1 MDGYNPGYHGYSQQQ
16 LYGSGSG
23 GGSGGSGG
31 GSGRHHPPGA
41 AQGTPHH
48 HLQHGHNTIAPTQPA
63 QQGFYGSQ
71 HSGYSYN
78 FNYIPPSPSQYSPPS
93 ASRSH
98 HNHNHHQNHHNNHRH
113 MHPSGSGSVSGS
125 SGGGGGA
132 GTEAGGGA
140 AGGGVGGSGSRGG
153 GGGYAPQSYGAPPP
167 MASQQQQHHHQNHR
181 QQYSPAS
188 AAAANNYS
196 SSASTSSSP
205 RYSHH
210 SNHNPSNS
218 YSNPYSTSHQ
228 HQHQPQHQ
236 PSYYQSRSQASPHQ
250 HRQNSYPSHSSS
262 AAASGSVYTPATQS
276 ASSSSRGIQAPT
288 TIEEALQY
296 TPLASI
302 QPFHGHIIPIPTID
316 ASALAAKSEQV
327 GRKLLK
333 DFNKLDPMSKRFRT
347 ATSDISGYINNTIEK
362 KGLQLEF
369 KKSKLGSPLS
379 NGNATKASVED
390 LLQNSGLGTFETAVL
405 HKLPAYNQKPSKRTP
420 LSTLEDSQQSLN
432 QPSTLPPKVK
442 TPSKP
447 PKANKH
453 TPSTHHQQPPPA
465 QSQSQAPPA
474 TAAVQV
480 PRSNFYIEIPPVS
493 SLSTSQS
500 NINGY
505 DRALTPGKSHQE
517 RDTTPTNKAKS
528 QPPDHHPTG
537 QLLAAIVLPPPKE
550 GFTPADYTTHG
561 EADAR
566 ILISNNFKSRKRR
579 KLGDQDENETQIA
592 SVDTRAKAESAI
604 NNLQA
609 LLIRVFEDEDNLQ
622 PDTSGNVLATSSGS
636 FIPPGAIGYSA
647 EATGQ
652 CLSVGTQVK
661 LDHAI
666 RQVNVYNRLDRMDL
680 DDLLRLLK
688 TCDNTLKAAENL
700 DIRVGE
706 DVGEPSEA
714 GGPVSEWDRK
724 IAFAENSLKACRTI
738 LRVMNGARPEKQLY
752 PEELLTSI
760 HNVVKNLLEGSI
772 VPLIALRSD
781 REDAFKAIM
790 SKKKLLRD
798 LLQDTTKIM
807 KLLTQLISNQE
818 VTEDF
823 LIKMIYTSVTLVFI
837 DNATSDKDSV
847 FGVKKVENL
856 RLAAMNVLAKI
867 FARYPDQ
874 GDGIINEVL
883 SNLERLPMG
892 RQSAKNFQIPGNESI
907 QLISAFMMNL
917 VQSAGTYQERT
928 SASNSRDAVDS
939 DADMANGESENGT
952 SKDGPHFRDAET
964 IVMKL
969 EETIMRSMRTA
980 QEKTAYV
987 TSYIVNRALTTAKSS
1002 DSSNSRNLLD
1012 LMVED
1017 FLEVLDN
1024 PEWPAAELFL
1034 KIICIKMIHTVDD
1047 PKASVPAKSAAL
1059 EVLGKLGS
1067 KISSLFSHL
1076 KKIHGDRNPSS
1087 STIDGILTGIT
1098 DTYIEYH
1105 TNTDGKAGHE
1115 LKEERD
1121 AVFRKMILWKGPF
1134 RMILEH
1140 LWDKDLKED
1149 ADNLQTA
1156 WGFFASVWASRLV
1169 SGFQQTQ
1176 EVDASLASDIAHIS
1190 DNLHKMIKE
1199 KAWYDEDD
1207 ERHAYKDNVPTPMQ
1221 IRQAYLLIILA
1232 GDFCSHRLLILAR
1245 LIYSIG
1251 GDQTS
1256 ARSKGLKALMNI
1268 VEQDTSI
1275 LEDKGLIPTLLD
1287 RCKDASPSVR
1297 DSALDIIG
1305 KCLNLKP
1312 ELEPRVLPTICT
1324 RAHDMNIPLRK
1335 RAIKLLR
1342 EIYPNTNFPEHKVD
1356 IAKCLLMRVVD
1367 HEAAVAEQARK
1378 SFEDLWIN
1386 QHYPQLKDG
1395 EDGEL
1400 SLRGKVIIRERV
1412 GIITQVAITNE
1423 KLDAPLSTLI
1433 QFFLDPENKQVEQNS
1448 KVCRLMVQALFD
1460 DLVDSTGNDE
1470 DKLRR
1475 QSIMRTLVVFA
1486 RASAS
1491 LFRVDQLDILKPYI
1505 KNLSSTDDMAIY
1517 RSAIVIFR
1525 CVLPGLSAAHSKF
1538 LEDVATA
1545 LLSNVSKLP
1554 MTELQEAIFCLSEIN
1569 KSYDIS
1575 GRLIAVFCS
1584 SFNILKPYFTAD
1596 TSKLDA
1602 QVLRKISRLICIVGL
1617 VGNYCPL
1624 ERYSKEIRL
1633 RLAKGNVTFK
1643 TPSVSE
1649 FIVDTMLRFANE
1661 NADPSV
1667 RKAALEAV
1675 GNVAKTHPEQYMRPA
1690 VTGAFEAVFRSDQK
1704 DFKSLVLKS
1713 LFDFLSAEERSS
1725 EEALKKGK
1733 APAASKESVANAD
1746 YDPGRLT
1753 GASTATS
1760 RDGVSTALAQTFL
1773 HYIVTIALGSVD
1785 DYGYAA
1791 VELTGSVLRQGLV
1804 HPKECTPALV
1814 ALMTC
1819 PDARIENVAKREL
1832 KTLAQKHESIVE
1844 RAYMEGFRL
1853 AFKYQLEVVGSEDGA
1868 DSATYTSKL
1877 ANLYALTVASRK
1889 VKKKFLTNL
1898 LSAVHFDP
1906 NKLQVSAI
1914 PSHLTYARFVLQNLA
1929 YFDYVAL
1936 EDVHQVALGLEKLV
1950 GELGTI
1956 IVHQIE
1962 TDILQISL
1970 GSTEPTK
1977 PIDPIVKKRLCM
1989 GSVIA
1994 NMCWNTRTYLRKLY
2008 GAAAEVTSKKVKNP
2022 KEAIKA
2028 PTRIAGMGGRSL
2040 WDEMGEL
2047 ISTLDSDVGMD
2058 NQFRE
2063 FVELLTVDN
2072 EFKRLGDHDDDE
2084 ELFGVGGR
2092 DDDDDDDGPGGGG
2105 NDAPGHRGRGR
2116 PRKRKTGLT
2125 PPPHNKPAK
2134 RRKKKGD
2141 GSPADDGGADDGD
2154 D

>member
-1 MDGYNPGYHGYSQQQ
+1 
-16 LYGSGSG
+16 
-23 GGSGGSGG
+23 
-31 GSGRHHPPGA
+31 
-41 AQGTPHH
+41 
-48 HLQHGHNTIAPTQPA
+48 
-63 QQGFYGSQ
+63 
-71 HSGYSYN
+71 
-78 FNYIPPSPSQYSPPS
+78 
-93 ASRSH
+93 
-98 HNHNHHQNHHNNHRH
+98 
-113 MHPSGSGSVSGS
+113 
-125 SGGGGGA
+125 
-132 GTEAGGGA
+132 
-140 AGGGVGGSGSRGG
+140 
-153 GGGYAPQSYGAPPP
+153 
-167 MASQQQQHHHQNHR
+167 
-181 QQYSPAS
+181 
-188 AAAANNYS
+188 
-196 SSASTSSSP
+196 
-205 RYSHH
+205 
-210 SNHNPSNS
+210 
-218 YSNPYSTSHQ
+218 
-228 HQHQPQHQ
+228 
-236 PSYYQSRSQASPHQ
+236 
-250 HRQNSYPSHSSS
+250 
-262 AAASGSVYTPATQS
+262 
-276 ASSSSRGIQAPT
+276 
-288 TIEEALQY
+288 
-296 TPLASI
+296 
-302 QPFHGHIIPIPTID
+302 
-316 ASALAAKSEQV
+316 
-327 GRKLLK
+327 
-333 DFNKLDPMSKRFRT
+333 MSKRFRT

-369 KKSKLGSPLS
+369 KKSKLGSPLNNS
-379 NGNATKASVED
+379 STTKPPVEG

-432 QPSTLPPKVK
+432 QPSTLIPKVK

-447 PKANKH
+447 PKTSTH
-453 TPSTHHQQPPPA
+453 TPSTHKQPPHS
-465 QSQSQAPPA
+465 QSQSQPPPPA
-474 TAAVQV
+474 AVSV

-493 SLSTSQS
+493 SLPSSRS

-505 DRALTPGKSHQE
+505 DRALTPTKSQQG
-517 RDTTPTNKAKS
+517 RDITPTNKIE
-528 QPPDHHPTG
+528 PPPSEHHPSG
-537 QLLAAIVLPPPKE
+537 QLLAAVVLPPPKE
-550 GFTPADYTTHG
+550 GLTPADYTIH
-561 EADAR
+561 EQADAR
-566 ILISNNFKSRKRR
+566 ILIPDNFKSRKRR
-579 KLGDQDENETQIA
+579 KLGDQDEHEAQIN
-592 SVDTRAKAESAI
+592 SVDTRAKAESAV
-604 NNLQA
+604 NSLQA
-609 LLIRVFEDEDNLQ
+609 LLIRIFEDEDNLQ

-636 FIPPGAIGYSA
+636 FIPPGALGYSV

-666 RQVNVYNRLDRMDL
+666 RQVTLYNRLDRMDL

-700 DIRVGE
+700 DVKVGE
-706 DVGEPSEA
+706 DVGEPSQV
-714 GGPVSEWDRK
+714 GGPVSEWDKK
-724 IAFAENSLKACRTI
+724 IAFAENSVKACRTI
-738 LRVMNGARPEKQLY
+738 LRVMNGGRQEKQLY
-752 PEELLTSI
+752 SEELLTSI
-760 HNVVKNLLEGSI
+760 HNVIKNLLEGSI
-772 VPLIALRSD
+772 VPLIVLRSD
-781 REDAFKAIM
+781 REDAFKAVM

-798 LLQDTTKIM
+798 LLQDTTKII

-823 LIKMIYTSVTLVFI
+823 LIKMIYTSVSLVFI
-837 DNATSDKDSV
+837 DNVTSDKDSV

-856 RLAAMNVLAKI
+856 RLAAMNALAKI

-883 SNLERLPMG
+883 SNLERLPVG

-928 SASNSRDAVDS
+928 TGSNSRDAVDS
-939 DADMANGESENGT
+939 DEEMANGNPE
-952 SKDGPHFRDAET
+952 DGATKGGSHSRDAET

-969 EETIMRSMRTA
+969 EEVIMRSMKTA

-987 TSYIVNRALTTAKSS
+987 TSYIVNRALNTAKSS
-1002 DSSNSRNLLD
+1002 DTSNSRNLLD

-1067 KISSLFSHL
+1067 RISSLFSHL
-1076 KKIHGDRNPSS
+1076 RKIHGDRNPSS
-1087 STIDGILTGIT
+1087 STIDGILSVIT
-1098 DTYIEYH
+1098 DTYIDYH

-1140 LWDKDLKED
+1140 LWDKDQKED

-1169 SGFQQTQ
+1169 SGFQQSW
-1176 EVDASLASDIAHIS
+1176 EVDASLASDIACVS
-1190 DNLHKMIKE
+1190 DSLYKMITE
-1199 KAWYDEDD
+1199 KVWYGDDD
-1207 ERHAYKDNVPTPMQ
+1207 ERNAYKDNLPTPMQ
-1221 IRQAYLLIILA
+1221 VRQAYLLIILA

-1275 LEDKGLIPTLLD
+1275 LEDKGLVPTLLD

-1342 EIYPNTNFPEHKVD
+1342 EIYPNTSFPEHKVD

-1378 SFEDLWIN
+1378 SFEELWIN
-1386 QHYPQLKDG
+1386 QFYPQLKDG

-1400 SLRGKVIIRERV
+1400 SLKGKVIIRERV
-1412 GIITQVAITNE
+1412 SVITKVVITNE
-1423 KLDAPLSTLI
+1423 KLDAPLSSLI
-1433 QFFLDPENKQVEQNS
+1433 QFFLDHENKQVEQNS

-1584 SFNILKPYFTAD
+1584 SFNILKPYFAVD
-1596 TSKLDA
+1596 TSKLDV

-1624 ERYSKEIRL
+1624 ERYNKEIRL

-1690 VTGAFEAVFRSDQK
+1690 VTGAFEEVFKSDQK
-1704 DFKSLVLKS
+1704 EFKSLVLKS

-1773 HYIVTIALGSVD
+1773 HYIVNIALSAVD

-1853 AFKYQLEVVGSEDGA
+1853 AFKYQLEVIESEDGA
-1868 DSATYTSKL
+1868 DSTTYSPKL

-1889 VKKKFLTNL
+1889 VKKKFLGNL
-1898 LSAVHFDP
+1898 LTALEFDP
-1906 NKLQVSAI
+1906 NKLQVSAT

-1929 YFDYVAL
+1929 YFDYVSI
-1936 EDVHQVALGLEKLV
+1936 EDVHQVASGLEKIV
-1950 GELGTI
+1950 GNIGATV
-1956 IVHQIE
+1956 VHQIE

-1977 PIDPIVKKRLCM
+1977 PVDPIVKRRLCM
-1989 GSVIA
+1989 ASVVL

-2008 GAAAEVTSKKVKNP
+2008 GVTTEVMIKKAKNT
-2022 KEAIKA
+2022 KELTKA
-2028 PTRIAGMGGRSL
+2028 PTRVVGMGGRGL

-2047 ISTLDSDVGMD
+2047 ILTLDSDVGMD

-2072 EFKRLGDHDDDE
+2072 EFKRIAEHEDDD
-2084 ELFGVGGR
+2084 LFGGAGG

-2105 NDAPGHRGRGR
+2105 TDATSHRARGR
-2116 PRKRKTGLT
+2116 PRKRKTGMT
-2125 PPPHNKPAK
+2125 PPPQHKPAK
-2134 RRKKKGD
+2134 KRKKKGD
-2141 GSPADDGGADDGD
+2141 GSPADDGGGDDGD

>member
-1 MDGYNPGYHGYSQQQ
+1 MDGYNSSNHHNRQQQHPGYHGYSQQQ
-16 LYGSGSG
+16 QQQVYSG
-23 GGSGGSGG
+23 GGGGRPPHGQPPPHL
-31 GSGRHHPPGA
+31 HH
-41 AQGTPHH
+41 QGTPHH
-48 HLQHGHNTIAPTQPA
+48 QQPGYHHPPPSP
-63 QQGFYGSQ
+63 QQQQQQPQPGFYAAQ
-71 HSGYSYN
+71 HSGFTYN
-78 FNYIPPSPSQYSPPS
+78 FNYVPPHPHPPSHPSSHPPPHHHRVPG
-93 ASRSH
+93 ASSH
-98 HNHNHHQNHHNNHRH
+98 HI
-113 MHPSGSGSVSGS
+113 MHPP
-125 SGGGGGA
+125 A
-132 GTEAGGGA
+132 GYPAHSFSHTNNNN
-140 AGGGVGGSGSRGG
+140 
-153 GGGYAPQSYGAPPP
+153 
-167 MASQQQQHHHQNHR
+167 MASQQQHRQSNNHHSHSHN
-181 QQYSPAS
+181 QQYSPPHYSTAARS
-188 AAAANNYS
+188 AS
-196 SSASTSSSP
+196 SSTASSP
-205 RYSHH
+205 RYNPSSSSSSSHH
-210 SNHNPSNS
+210 
-218 YSNPYSTSHQ
+218 HQ
-228 HQHQPQHQ
+228 YLQSRPHHPQH
-236 PSYYQSRSQASPHQ
+236 SPQNHQQ
-250 HRQNSYPSHSSS
+250 HRQNSYSSHPSS
-262 AAASGSVYTPATQS
+262 AASGSVYTPATQS
-276 ASSSSRGIQAPT
+276 SSSKGIQAPA
-288 TIEEALQY
+288 TIDEALQY

-302 QPFHGHIIPIPTID
+302 QPFHGHIIPTPTID
-316 ASALAAKSEQV
+316 ASALAAKSEQI

-347 ATSDISGYINNTIEK
+347 ATSDISGYINSTIEK

-369 KKSKLGSPLS
+369 KKSKLGSPL
-379 NGNATKASVED
+379 NNTTKAPVED

-432 QPSTLPPKVK
+432 QSSTLPPKIK

-447 PKANKH
+447 PKTSNN
-453 TPSTHHQQPPPA
+453 TPSTTHQLPPPPPA
-465 QSQSQAPPA
+465 
-474 TAAVQV
+474 AASA
-480 PRSNFYIEIPPVS
+480 PRSNFYIEVPPVS
-493 SLSTSQS
+493 SLPSPQS

-505 DRALTPGKSHQE
+505 DRALTPTQSQLE
-517 RDTTPTNKAKS
+517 RDTTPTSRVKTLPS
-528 QPPDHHPTG
+528 DHHPTG

-550 GFTPADYTTHG
+550 GFTPTDYTTHE

-566 ILISNNFKSRKRR
+566 ISVSNNFKSRKRR
-579 KLGDQDENETQIA
+579 KLGDQDENETHIA

-604 NNLQA
+604 NHLQA
-609 LLIRVFEDEDNLQ
+609 LLIRIFEDEDNLQ
-622 PDTSGNVLATSSGS
+622 PDTSGNILATSSGA
-636 FIPPGAIGYSA
+636 FIPPGALGYSA

-661 LDHAI
+661 LDHAV
-666 RQVNVYNRLDRMDL
+666 RQVTLYNRLDRMDL

-700 DIRVGE
+700 DVKVGE
-706 DVGEPSEA
+706 DIGESSEV

-724 IAFAENSLKACRTI
+724 IAFAENSVKTCRTI
-738 LRVMNGARPEKQLY
+738 LRVMNGGRQEKQLY

-760 HNVVKNLLEGSI
+760 HNVIKNLLEGSI
-772 VPLIALRSD
+772 VPLVALRSD
-781 REDAFKAIM
+781 REDAFKAVM

-798 LLQDTTKIM
+798 LLQDTTKII
-807 KLLTQLISNQE
+807 KLLTQLISHQE

-837 DNATSDKDSV
+837 DNATNDKDSV

-883 SNLERLPMG
+883 SNLERLPVG

-928 SASNSRDAVDS
+928 AGSTAREAVDS
-939 DADMANGESENGT
+939 DEEMANGNSE
-952 SKDGPHFRDAET
+952 DGATKNHPHSQDAET
-964 IVMKL
+964 LVMKL
-969 EETIMRSMRTA
+969 EEVITRSMKTA
-980 QEKTAYV
+980 QEKANYV
-987 TSYIVNRALTTAKSS
+987 TSYIITRALNTAKSS
-1002 DSSNSRNLLD
+1002 DTSNSRNLLD

-1034 KIICIKMIHTVDD
+1034 KIICIRMINTVDD
-1047 PKASVPAKSAAL
+1047 AKASVPAKSAAL

-1067 KISSLFSHL
+1067 RISSLFSHL
-1076 KKIHGDRNPSS
+1076 KKIHGDKNPSS
-1087 STIDGILTGIT
+1087 STIDGILSMIT
-1098 DTYIEYH
+1098 DSYIEYH

-1140 LWDKDLKED
+1140 LWDKDQKED

-1156 WGFFASVWASRLV
+1156 WGFFASVWASRLI
-1169 SGFQQTQ
+1169 SGFQQSQ
-1176 EVDASLASDIAHIS
+1176 EVDASLATDLAHIS
-1190 DNLHKMIKE
+1190 DNLYKMITE
-1199 KAWYDEDD
+1199 KAWYDEAD
-1207 ERHAYKDNVPTPMQ
+1207 EVSTYKYNVPTNMQ
-1221 IRQAYLLIILA
+1221 VRQAYLLIILA

-1245 LIYSIG
+1245 LIFSIG

-1324 RAHDMNIPLRK
+1324 RAHDMNVPLRK

-1342 EIYPNTNFPEHKVD
+1342 EIYATTNFPDHKVD
-1356 IAKCLLMRVVD
+1356 IIKCLLMRVVD
-1367 HEAAVAEQARK
+1367 HEAAVAEQAKK
-1378 SFEDLWIN
+1378 SFEELLIN
-1386 QHYPQLKDG
+1386 HSYPQLKDG

-1400 SLRGKVIIRERV
+1400 SLKGKVIIRERV
-1412 GIITQVAITNE
+1412 GIITKVVITNE

-1433 QFFLDPENKQVEQNS
+1433 QYFLDPENKQVEQNS
-1448 KVCRLMVQALFD
+1448 KVCRLMVQALFE

-1470 DKLRR
+1470 DKQRR

-1491 LFRVDQLDILKPYI
+1491 LFKVDQLDILKPYI

-1575 GRLIAVFCS
+1575 ARLIAVFCS
-1584 SFNILKPYFTAD
+1584 SFNILKPYFTVE

-1624 ERYSKEIRL
+1624 ERYNKEIRL
-1633 RLAKGNVTFK
+1633 RLAKANLTFK
-1643 TPSVSE
+1643 TPSISE
-1649 FIVDTMLRFANE
+1649 FIVDTMLRFASE
-1661 NADPSV
+1661 NADPNV

-1675 GNVAKTHPEQYMRPA
+1675 GNVAKSHPEQYMRPA
-1690 VTGAFEAVFRSDQK
+1690 VTGAFETVFKSDQK

-1713 LFDFLSAEERSS
+1713 LHDFLSAEERSS

-1773 HYIVTIALGSVD
+1773 HYIVNIALSAVD

-1853 AFKYQLEVVGSEDGA
+1853 AFKYQLEVIESEDGA
-1868 DSATYTSKL
+1868 DSATYGSKL
-1877 ANLYALTVASRK
+1877 ANLYALTTASRK
-1889 VKKKFLTNL
+1889 VKKKFLGNL
-1898 LSAVHFDP
+1898 LSALEFEP
-1906 NKLQVSAI
+1906 NKLQVSAT
-1914 PSHLTYARFVLQNLA
+1914 PSHLTYSRFVLQNLA
-1929 YFDYVAL
+1929 YFDYVSV
-1936 EDVHQVALGLEKLV
+1936 EDVHQVASGLEKIV
-1950 GELGTI
+1950 GNIGATV
-1956 IVHQIE
+1956 VHQIE
-1962 TDILQISL
+1962 TEILQISL
-1970 GSTEPTK
+1970 ESSEPTK
-1977 PIDPIVKKRLCM
+1977 PIDAIVKKRLCM
-1989 GSVIA
+1989 ASVVL

-2008 GAAAEVTSKKVKNP
+2008 G
-2022 KEAIKA
+2022 
-2028 PTRIAGMGGRSL
+2028 GYDGGYDQEGEEYEGV
-2040 WDEMGEL
+2040 DEGSYEGCGDDGEGV
-2047 ISTLDSDVGMD
+2047 VGM
-2058 NQFRE
+2058 RW
-2063 FVELLTVDN
+2063 
-2072 EFKRLGDHDDDE
+2072 
-2084 ELFGVGGR
+2084 
-2092 DDDDDDDGPGGGG
+2092 
-2105 NDAPGHRGRGR
+2105 
-2116 PRKRKTGLT
+2116 
-2125 PPPHNKPAK
+2125 
-2134 RRKKKGD
+2134 
-2141 GSPADDGGADDGD
+2141 GS
-2154 D
+2154 

>member
-1 MDGYNPGYHGYSQQQ
+1 MEGYNPGYHGYSHQQQQQAQQQQAQQQQQQQHQQQQ
-16 LYGSGSG
+16 LYG
-23 GGSGGSGG
+23 GGS
-31 GSGRHHPPGA
+31 HPPPG
-41 AQGTPHH
+41 QGTPHQHPPH
-48 HLQHGHNTIAPTQPA
+48 HHILAPQQQP

-78 FNYIPPSPSQYSPPS
+78 FNYIPPSPSQYGSSTASIS
-93 ASRSH
+93 ASRPH
-98 HNHNHHQNHHNNHRH
+98 HSAHNNHRH
-113 MHPSGSGSVSGS
+113 HHHQQQQTIMHPP
-125 SGGGGGA
+125 GGGGS
-132 GTEAGGGA
+132 
-140 AGGGVGGSGSRGG
+140 GGSGS
-153 GGGYAPQSYGAPPP
+153 GYPPQAYTTSPHNSHHHPPPPP
-167 MASQQQQHHHQNHR
+167 MASQQQQPLHQHHR
-181 QQYSPAS
+181 QQYSSPF
-188 AAAANNYS
+188 AANNYS
-196 SSASTSSSP
+196 ATARSSASNSTSSSP
-205 RYSHH
+205 RY
-210 SNHNPSNS
+210 NPSHS
-218 YSNPYSTSHQ
+218 SS
-228 HQHQPQHQ
+228 HQPQHF
-236 PSYYQSRSQASPHQ
+236 YQSRPQPPAQQ
-250 HRQNSYPSHSSS
+250 HRQASYPSYPSS
-262 AAASGSVYTPATQS
+262 AAASGSVYTAATPS
-276 ASSSSRGIQAPT
+276 TSSSRGVQAPN

-316 ASALAAKSEQV
+316 GSALAAKSEQV
-327 GRKLLK
+327 GRKVLK

-369 KKSKLGSPLS
+369 KKSKLGSPL
-379 NGNATKASVED
+379 NTGTTKTTVED

-405 HKLPAYNQKPSKRTP
+405 HKLPTYNQKPSKRSP

-432 QPSTLPPKVK
+432 QPPTVVSKVK

-447 PKANKH
+447 PKTTTYA
-453 TPSTHHQQPPPA
+453 PSTHQRPPPPPLPPQSQPPPL
-465 QSQSQAPPA
+465 PPTEA
-474 TAAVQV
+474 SI

-493 SLSTSQS
+493 SLSSSQS

-505 DRALTPGKSHQE
+505 DRSLTPTKSQQE
-517 RDTTPTNKAKS
+517 RDTTPTHKAKPLTS
-528 QPPDHHPTG
+528 DHHSSG
-537 QLLAAIVLPPPKE
+537 QLIAAIVLPPPKE
-550 GFTPADYTTHG
+550 GFTPTDYTTHQ

-566 ILISNNFKSRKRR
+566 ILIPDNFKSRKRR
-579 KLGDQDENETQIA
+579 KLADQDEHEAQIS

-609 LLIRVFEDEDNLQ
+609 ILIRIFEDEDNLQ

-636 FIPPGAIGYSA
+636 FIPPGALGYSA

-666 RQVNVYNRLDRMDL
+666 RQVTLYNRLDRMDL

-688 TCDNTLKAAENL
+688 TCDNTLKVAENL
-700 DIRVGE
+700 DVKVSE
-706 DVGEPSEA
+706 DVGEPSEV
-714 GGPVSEWDRK
+714 GGPVSEWDKK
-724 IAFAENSLKACRTI
+724 IAFAENSVKACRTI
-738 LRVMNGARPEKQLY
+738 LRVMNGGRQEKQLY
-752 PEELLTSI
+752 SEELLTSI
-760 HNVVKNLLEGSI
+760 HTVIKNLLEGSI

-781 REDAFKAIM
+781 REEAFKAVM

-798 LLQDTTKIM
+798 LLQDTTKII

-823 LIKMIYTSVTLVFI
+823 LIKMIYTSVALVFI

-856 RLAAMNVLAKI
+856 RLAAMNALAKI

-883 SNLERLPMG
+883 SNLERLPVG

-917 VQSAGTYQERT
+917 VQSAGTYQER
-928 SASNSRDAVDS
+928 ANGSNSRNAVDS
-939 DADMANGESENGT
+939 DEEMANGGNSE
-952 SKDGPHFRDAET
+952 DGPAKGSSHSRDAET
-964 IVMKL
+964 VVMKL
-969 EETIMRSMRTA
+969 EEVIMRSMKTA

-987 TSYIVNRALTTAKSS
+987 TSYIVNRALNTAKSS
-1002 DSSNSRNLLD
+1002 DTSNSRNLLD

-1087 STIDGILTGIT
+1087 STIDGILSVIT
-1098 DTYIEYH
+1098 DSYIDYH

-1121 AVFRKMILWKGPF
+1121 AVFRKMIVWKGPF

-1140 LWDKDLKED
+1140 LWGRDQKED

-1169 SGFQQTQ
+1169 AGFQQCQ
-1176 EVDASLASDIAHIS
+1176 EVDASLASDIGRVS
-1190 DNLHKMIKE
+1190 NDLYGMITE
-1199 KAWYDEDD
+1199 KAWYFYDD
-1207 ERHAYKDNVPTPMQ
+1207 EVNDRGAFKNDPTPMQ

-1367 HEAAVAEQARK
+1367 HESAVAEQARK
-1378 SFEDLWIN
+1378 SFEELWIN
-1386 QHYPQLKDG
+1386 QFYPQLRDG

-1400 SLRGKVIIRERV
+1400 SLKGKVIIRERV
-1412 GIITQVAITNE
+1412 SVITKVAITNE
-1423 KLDAPLSTLI
+1423 KLDAPLSSLI
-1433 QFFLDPENKQVEQNS
+1433 QYFLDHENKQVEQNS

-1675 GNVAKTHPEQYMRPA
+1675 GNVAKTHPEQYMRLE
-1690 VTGAFEAVFRSDQK
+1690 VTGAFEEVFKSDQK
-1704 DFKSLVLKS
+1704 EFKSLVLKS

-1773 HYIVTIALGSVD
+1773 HYIVDIALSAVD

-1853 AFKYQLEVVGSEDGA
+1853 AFKYQLEVIESEDGA
-1868 DSATYTSKL
+1868 DSTTYSSKL

-1889 VKKKFLTNL
+1889 VKKKFLGNL
-1898 LSAVHFDP
+1898 LAALEFDP
-1906 NKLQVSAI
+1906 NKLQVSTT

-1929 YFDYVAL
+1929 YFDYVSF
-1936 EDVHQVALGLEKLV
+1936 EDVNLVALGLEKIV
-1950 GELGTI
+1950 GSIGTTV
-1956 IVHQIE
+1956 VHHIE

-1970 GSTEPTK
+1970 DTTEATK
-1977 PIDPIVKKRLCM
+1977 PVDPLVKRRLCM
-1989 GSVIA
+1989 ASVVL

-2008 GAAAEVTSKKVKNP
+2008 GVTSEAMAKKAKNT
-2022 KEAIKA
+2022 KELTKA
-2028 PTRIAGMGGRSL
+2028 PTRVVGMGGRGL

-2047 ISTLDSDVGMD
+2047 IMALDSDIGMD

-2063 FVELLTVDN
+2063 FVELLTVDS
-2072 EFKRLGDHDDDE
+2072 EFKRTTEHEDDD
-2084 ELFGVGGR
+2084 LFGGGGG
-2092 DDDDDDDGPGGGG
+2092 DDDDDDDGPGAGGA
-2105 NDAPGHRGRGR
+2105 DAASHRARGR
-2116 PRKRKTGLT
+2116 PRKRKTGTT
-2125 PPPHNKPAK
+2125 PPPQHKAAK

-2141 GSPADDGGADDGD
+2141 GSPVDDGGRDDGD

>member
-1 MDGYNPGYHGYSQQQ
+1 MDRYNPGYHGYSHQQHQQQ
-16 LYGSGSG
+16 LYGSSGGG
-23 GGSGGSGG
+23 GGSGGNGGGGGSSGG
-31 GSGRHHPPGA
+31 GVGRPGHAPPPP
-41 AQGTPHH
+41 QGTPHH
-48 HLQHGHNTIAPTQPA
+48 GHHHGHPIHAPQQP

-71 HSGYSYN
+71 HSGFSYN
-78 FNYIPPSPSQYSPPS
+78 FNYIPPSPSQYSHS
-93 ASRSH
+93 ASRTGH
-98 HNHNHHQNHHNNHRH
+98 PHNNHH
-113 MHPSGSGSVSGS
+113 PHSQTQIMHPP
-125 SGGGGGA
+125 
-132 GTEAGGGA
+132 
-140 AGGGVGGSGSRGG
+140 
-153 GGGYAPQSYGAPPP
+153 GGYPPQSYAATSPTGNSS
-167 MASQQQQHHHQNHR
+167 MASHQQQHQAQHHHRQNNQQQQQPYGH
-181 QQYSPAS
+181 P
-188 AAAANNYS
+188 AAANYS
-196 SSASTSSSP
+196 THSSSTSSSP
-205 RYSHH
+205 RYNPPSSSSHQ
-210 SNHNPSNS
+210 
-218 YSNPYSTSHQ
+218 YQ
-228 HQHQPQHQ
+228 HQHYQQPRPQH
-236 PSYYQSRSQASPHQ
+236 SPQQ
-250 HRQNSYPSHSSS
+250 HRHGSYVSHHPPV
-262 AAASGSVYTPATQS
+262 ASGSVYTPVAQS
-276 ASSSSRGIQAPT
+276 STSSNKAIQAPT

-302 QPFHGHIIPIPTID
+302 QPFHGHIIPTPTID
-316 ASALAAKSEQV
+316 ASALAAKAEQA
-327 GRKLLK
+327 GKKLLR

-362 KGLQLEF
+362 KGLPLVF
-369 KKSKLGSPLS
+369 KKSKLGSPL
-379 NGNATKASVED
+379 NTATVKTPIED
-390 LLQNSGLGTFETAVL
+390 LLQNSGLGSFETTVL
-405 HKLPAYNQKPSKRTP
+405 HKLSNRTP
-420 LSTLEDSQQSLN
+420 LSILEDPQQSLK
-432 QPSTLPPKVK
+432 QPPTLPLKVK
-442 TPSKP
+442 TPSKAP
-447 PKANKH
+447 SKTPKSSSH
-453 TPSTHHQQPPPA
+453 TPAAHQQLPPQPPP
-465 QSQSQAPPA
+465 QPPPPPVA
-474 TAAVQV
+474 EV

-493 SLSTSQS
+493 SIPPVQS
-500 NINGY
+500 SINGY
-505 DRALTPGKSHQE
+505 DRALTPTQPQQE
-517 RDTTPTNKAKS
+517 RDTTPTSRIKS
-528 QPPDHHPTG
+528 IPPDHHPAG
-537 QLLAAIVLPPPKE
+537 QLLAAIVLPPPKDD
-550 GFTPADYTTHG
+550 FTPTDYTTH
-561 EADAR
+561 EQADSR
-566 ILISNNFKSRKRR
+566 ILVSNNFKSRKRR
-579 KLGDQDENETQIA
+579 KLGDDEHEAQIA
-592 SVDTRAKAESAI
+592 NVDTRAKAESAI

-609 LLIRVFEDEDNLQ
+609 LLIRLFEDEDNLQ
-622 PDTSGNVLATSSGS
+622 PDTSGNFLVSSSGS
-636 FIPPGAIGYSA
+636 FIPPGALGYST

-661 LDHAI
+661 LDHAV
-666 RQVNVYNRLDRMDL
+666 RQVVLYNRLDRMDL

-688 TCDNTLKAAENL
+688 SCDNTLKAAENL
-700 DIRVGE
+700 DVKVGE
-706 DVGEPSEA
+706 DVGESSDT

-724 IAFAENSLKACRTI
+724 IAFAENSVKACRTI
-738 LRVMNGARPEKQLY
+738 LRVMNGGRQEKQLY
-752 PEELLTSI
+752 SEELLTSI

-772 VPLIALRSD
+772 VPLVALRSD
-781 REDAFKAIM
+781 REDAFKAVM
-790 SKKKLLRD
+790 SKKKPLRD
-798 LLQDTTKIM
+798 LLQDITKIIR
-807 KLLTQLISNQE
+807 LLTQLISAQE

-847 FGVKKVENL
+847 FGAKKVENL

-883 SNLERLPMG
+883 SNLERLPVG
-892 RQSAKNFQIPGNESI
+892 RQSAKNFQISGGESI
-907 QLISAFMMNL
+907 QLISALMMNL
-917 VQSAGTYQERT
+917 VQSSGTYHERPT
-928 SASNSRDAVDS
+928 GASARQAVESDEEMINDNS
-939 DADMANGESENGT
+939 E
-952 SKDGPHFRDAET
+952 DGPSKGGFHSQDAET
-964 IVMKL
+964 IVMRL
-969 EETIMRSMRTA
+969 EEVIARSMRTA

-987 TSYIVNRALTTAKSS
+987 TSYIVNRALNTAKSS

-1067 KISSLFSHL
+1067 RISSLFSHL
-1076 KKIHGDRNPSS
+1076 KKIHGDKNPSS
-1087 STIDGILTGIT
+1087 STIDGILSMIT
-1098 DTYIEYH
+1098 DTYIDYH

-1134 RMILEH
+1134 RMILEY
-1140 LWDKDLKED
+1140 LWEKDQKED

-1156 WGFFASVWASRLV
+1156 WGFFASMWANRLV
-1169 SGFQQTQ
+1169 AGFQQSQ

-1190 DNLHKMIKE
+1190 DNVYKMITE
-1199 KAWYDEDD
+1199 KAWYEEADEPNT
-1207 ERHAYKDNVPTPMQ
+1207 YKNNLPTPMQ

-1305 KCLNLKP
+1305 KCLGLKP

-1342 EIYPNTNFPEHKVD
+1342 EIYPNTNFPDHKVD

-1367 HEAAVAEQARK
+1367 HEAAVAEQAKK

-1386 QHYPQLKDG
+1386 QFFPQLKDG

-1400 SLRGKVIIRERV
+1400 SLKGKVIIRERV
-1412 GIITQVAITNE
+1412 SIITKVVITNE
-1423 KLDAPLSTLI
+1423 KLDAPLSSLI

-1470 DKLRR
+1470 DKPRR
-1475 QSIMRTLVVFA
+1475 QSVMRTLVVFA

-1491 LFRVDQLDILKPYI
+1491 LFKVDQLDILKPYI

-1575 GRLIAVFCS
+1575 ARLIAVFCS

-1624 ERYSKEIRL
+1624 ERYNKEIRL
-1633 RLAKGNVTFK
+1633 RLAKGNLTFK
-1643 TPSVSE
+1643 TPSISE

-1661 NADPSV
+1661 NADSSV

-1690 VTGAFEAVFRSDQK
+1690 VTGAFETVFKSDQK

-1713 LFDFLSAEERSS
+1713 LYDFLSAEERSS
-1725 EEALKKGK
+1725 EEALRKGK

-1773 HYIVTIALGSVD
+1773 HYIVHIALSAVD

-1819 PDARIENVAKREL
+1819 PDVRIENVAKREL

-1853 AFKYQLEVVGSEDGA
+1853 AFKYQLEVIDSEDGA
-1868 DSATYTSKL
+1868 DSSTYSSKL

-1889 VKKKFLTNL
+1889 VKKKFLGNL
-1898 LSAVHFDP
+1898 LAALEFDP
-1906 NKLQVSAI
+1906 VKLQVSAT
-1914 PSHLTYARFVLQNLA
+1914 PSHLTYSRFVLQNLA
-1929 YFDYVAL
+1929 YFDYVSV
-1936 EDVHQVALGLEKLV
+1936 EDVHQVASGLEKIV
-1950 GELGTI
+1950 GNIGTTV
-1956 IVHQIE
+1956 VHQIE
-1962 TDILQISL
+1962 TEVLQISL
-1970 GSTEPTK
+1970 ESAEPTK
-1977 PIDPIVKKRLCM
+1977 PVDPIVKRRLCM
-1989 GSVIA
+1989 ASVIL

-2008 GAAAEVTSKKVKNP
+2008 GVTTEVMIKKAKNT
-2022 KEAIKA
+2022 KELTKA
-2028 PTRIAGMGGRSL
+2028 PTRVVGMGGRGL
-2040 WDEMGEL
+2040 WDEMAEL
-2047 ISTLDSDVGMD
+2047 MLTLESDMGMD

-2072 EFKRLGDHDDDE
+2072 EFKRIAEHEDDD
-2084 ELFGVGGR
+2084 LFGGAGGE
-2092 DDDDDDDGPGGGG
+2092 DDDDDDGAGGGG
-2105 NDAPGHRGRGR
+2105 PDATPHRNRGR
-2116 PRKRKTGLT
+2116 PRKRKTGMT
-2125 PPPHNKPAK
+2125 PPPSHKPTK

-2141 GSPADDGGADDGD
+2141 GSPADDGGGDDGD